1 MKARCITA
9 VAPHKVVMEEVI
21 LEESSI
27 GEEELLIR
35 SRCSLTNPGTE
46 VATFIGLEAE
56 FSENFKYPCV
66 LGRANVGIVQKTGS
80 KVLDLAVG
88 DLVLSFGPHASAFKT
103 NRAGIIS
110 KVPQEIEPAAACFA
124 RMASVSITALRK
136 ADLGAGDKV
145 LINGQ
150 GVVGNLAGQLF
161 RLAGAEVMVADINE
175 FRLQTARQC
184 GLTRTVNPAKE
195 DLKEAIS
202 RWTDAKG
209 PHIVVDA
216 VGQSELIRSAV
227 DLVARCGQVILLGT
241 PRKRAEIEV
250 TRMLA
255 RIHTQDITL
264 RGAYLWD
271 FPRNEDPFA
280 RYSISRNVDEIF
292 GWIKDGR
299 LKTKPLC
306 THVLSAEQCQ
316 QAYDG
321 LSRDKEHY
329 MAVVFNWGE

>member
-1 MKARCITA
+1 MKAKCITA
-9 VAPHKVVMEEVI
+9 VAPNKVVVEDVI
-21 LEESSI
+21 LDETAI
-27 GEEELLIR
+27 GEDELLIN
-35 SRCSLTNPGTE
+35 SQCSLTNPGTE
-46 VATFIGLEAE
+46 VATFTGLEAE
-56 FSENFKYPCV
+56 FSKTFKYPCG
-66 LGRANVGIVQKTGS
+66 LGRANVGTVQKTGS
-80 KVLDLAVG
+80 KVRDLAAG

-110 KVPQEIEPAAACFA
+110 KVPPEIEPASACFA

-150 GVVGNLAGQLF
+150 GVVGNLAAQLF

-184 GLTRTVNPAKE
+184 GLARTVNPARE
-195 DLKEAIS
+195 NLKEVIS
-202 RWTDAKG
+202 SWTDAKG
-209 PHIVVDA
+209 PRIIVDA
-216 VGQSELIRSAV
+216 VGQSELILAAV
-227 DLVARCGQVILLGT
+227 ELVARSGQVILLGT
-241 PRKRAEIEV
+241 PRKRAETEV

-271 FPRNEDPFA
+271 FPRNEDPYA
-280 RYSISRNVDEIF
+280 RYSIAQNVEEIF
-292 GWIKDGR
+292 GWIRDGR
-299 LKTKPLC
+299 LNPKPLC
-306 THVLSAEQCQ
+306 THTLPPEQCQ

-329 MAVVFNWGE
+329 LAVIFNWN